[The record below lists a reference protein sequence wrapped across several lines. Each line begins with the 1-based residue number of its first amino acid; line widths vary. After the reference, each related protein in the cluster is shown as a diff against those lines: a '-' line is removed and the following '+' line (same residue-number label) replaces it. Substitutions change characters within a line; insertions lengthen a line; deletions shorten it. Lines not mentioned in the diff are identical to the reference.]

1 MNNDLR
7 DKLVKDILDEAFEKL
22 ELGNVCRSRE
32 DRPLVNHKYSLWSDG
47 DTVDA
52 FGTTTIAWDIFKPV
66 NG

>member
-1 MNNDLR
+1 MNNDIR

-32 DRPLVNHKYSLWSDG
+32 DRPLINNKSLPWGDG

-52 FGTTTIAWDIFKPV
+52 FGTTTIAWDIFKSV
-66 NG
+66 NR